1 MGSGCPLPALI
12 PVTNPANP
20 SVFRGFPFGLTRAIY
35 LHAMR
40 TDLVFALRTLRRSPL
55 FTAVAVLCLTLGIGA
70 NTAIFSLLDQVLFR
84 NLSVNDPGSLVLLD
98 GPGPNFGAFRGDK
111 SFSYPMYRDL
121 RDHNQVFSGLLA
133 RYPVA
138 LNLQQD
144 GQAEAV
150 RGELVSGN
158 YFQVLGIGAE
168 LGRTLLPADDE
179 QRNAHPVAVLSFKY
193 WMSRFGSDPSIAG
206 RSIRLNGIAMTVVG
220 VVASGFDGV
229 EVARQTD
236 VFVPMMMKPV
246 MTPTWDDLENRRSFW
261 LNAIGRLKPGVSRES
276 AAAGLQPVY
285 RTILE
290 REASEMPGSVS
301 RQFLEGFRARQVE
314 LHPGGS
320 GVGRIRNRAAR
331 PLSILMAMVGL
342 VLLIACAN
350 VANLFMARAAARQK
364 EIAIRL
370 SLGARRGQ
378 VIRQLLIESLLLSA
392 AGAAGGLLLATWI
405 SGFLLHLLPEQ
416 MVQGG
421 ISSALDPRVLG
432 FALFLSIATAVLFGL
447 VPAFQ
452 ATRPRLVPALKD
464 QVSGSRSTWG
474 GLRTRRALV
483 VAQVAL
489 SLLLLFGA
497 GLFLRSLQNLNLA
510 HPGFQSTNLIGF
522 RADAAQAGYAPGHA
536 LQIYDRMTEALTL
549 VPGVTAVTTT
559 TLPLLTGQFS
569 FATVR
574 VQGYESK
581 PGEDMNPQVAEI
593 GPRYF
598 ETLRIPLLLGREFT
612 PADQLGAPGVAI
624 VNKEFADYFFKGESP
639 LGRRFGIGDRNDQF
653 EIVGVVSGGKYNSM
667 RDQNLRHFYLPW
679 HQMER
684 PEELT
689 FYIRTEFEGPDTFQ
703 AIRASAAFAAPGV
716 ALTGMRTMEDQLR
729 ESLAHE
735 RLIAL
740 LCALF
745 GAVATLLAS
754 IGLYG
759 VTAFSVARR
768 TREFGIR
775 VALGA
780 GTGSVVSLVLR
791 EAGWMTAVGLGV
803 GLPLSLAFSRL
814 IASQL
819 YGLQPHDPVTLV
831 SASVTIAFVSLLAGW
846 IPARR
851 AARVDPL
858 TALRYE

>member
-1 MGSGCPLPALI
+1 MRRAFYL
-12 PVTNPANP
+12 
-20 SVFRGFPFGLTRAIY
+20 SV
-35 LHAMR
+35 MW

-55 FTAVAVLCLTLGIGA
+55 FTTVAVLCLALGIGA
-70 NTAIFSLLDQVLFR
+70 NTAIFSLLDQVWFR
-84 NLSVNDPGSLVLLD
+84 SLPVNDPGSLVLLD
-98 GPGPNFGAFRGDK
+98 GPGPNFGAFRGEK
-111 SFSYPMYRDL
+111 SFSYPMYRYL
-121 RDHNQVFSGLLA
+121 RDHNEVFSGLLA

-138 LNLQQD
+138 LNLQQE

-168 LGRTLLPADDE
+168 LGRTLLPSDDE
-179 QRNAHPVAVLSFKY
+179 QRNAHPVAVLSFNH
-193 WMSRFGSDPSIAG
+193 WMSRFGGDPTIAG
-206 RSIRLNGIAMTVVG
+206 RTIRLNGIAMTVVG
-220 VVASGFDGV
+220 VAESGFSGV
-229 EVARQTD
+229 EVARHTD
-236 VFVPMMMKPV
+236 VFVPMMMKPA
-246 MTPTWDDLENRRSFW
+246 MTPTWDDLDNSRSFW
-261 LNAIGRLKPGVSRES
+261 LNAIGRLKPGINRET

-285 RTILE
+285 RAILE
-290 REASEMPGSVS
+290 QEASEMPAAVS
-301 RQFLEGFRARQVE
+301 RQFLEGFRARRLE
-314 LHPGGS
+314 LHPGGI
-320 GVGRIRNRAAR
+320 GVGRIRDRAAR

-350 VANLFMARAAARQK
+350 VANLLMARAAARQK

-378 VIRQLLIESLLLSA
+378 VIRQLLIESLILSA
-392 AGAAGGLLLATWI
+392 AGAAGGLLLATWT

-416 MVQGG
+416 MAQGG
-421 ISSALDPRVLG
+421 ISSALDLRVLG
-432 FALFLSIATAVLFGL
+432 FALVLSIATAVLFGL

-452 ATRPRLVPALKD
+452 ATRPSLVPALKD
-464 QVSGSRSTWG
+464 QVSGSRTTWG
-474 GLRTRRALV
+474 GLRIRRALV

-497 GLFLRSLQNLNLA
+497 GLFLRSLENLRLA

-522 RADAAQAGYAPGHA
+522 KADAAQAGYAPGRA
-536 LQIYDRMTEALTL
+536 VQIYDRMTEALTL
-549 VPGVTAVTTT
+549 VPGVTAVSAT

-581 PGEDMNPQVAEI
+581 PGEDMNPQLAEI

-612 PADQLGAPGVAI
+612 PADMFGAPGVAI
-624 VNKEFADYFFKGESP
+624 VNEEFAEYYFRGENP
-639 LGRRFGIGDRNDQF
+639 LGRRFGIGHRNDQF
-653 EIVGVVSGGKYNSM
+653 EIVGVVKGGKYNSM
-667 RDQNLRHFYLPW
+667 RDQKMRHFYLPW
-679 HQMER
+679 RQLER

-689 FYIRTEFEGPDTFQ
+689 FYVRTGFEGPGAFQ
-703 AIRASAAFAAPGV
+703 AIRAAAASAAPGV
-716 ALTGMRTMEDQLR
+716 ALTGMRTMADQMR

-745 GAVATLLAS
+745 GAVATLLAA

-775 VALGA
+775 AALGA
-780 GTGSVVSLVLR
+780 GSGSVVSLVLR
-791 EAGWMTAVGLGV
+791 EAGWMSAVGLGV
-803 GLPLSLAFSRL
+803 GLPISLAASRL
-814 IASQL
+814 VASQL

-831 SASVTIAFVSLLAGW
+831 SASLIIAFVSLLAGW

-851 AARVDPL
+851 AARIDPL